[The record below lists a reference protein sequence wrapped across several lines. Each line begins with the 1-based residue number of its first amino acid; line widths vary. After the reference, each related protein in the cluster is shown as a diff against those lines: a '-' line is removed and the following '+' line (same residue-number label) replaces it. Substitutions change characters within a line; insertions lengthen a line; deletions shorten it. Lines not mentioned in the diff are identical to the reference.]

1 MMMNEIRVISPN
13 KSAIEDNKFIYVE
26 PYNVEPVVMT
36 IKGERLPQ
44 DIALD
49 SNIRIQRSVK
59 CCFIS
64 VFMMCCFPIIIC
76 DLYYA
81 NTYGNCLSQTTVTM
95 EISMYEYLIFNS
107 IYSIISLFMTI
118 ITISLVDAETTTITD
133 NCLFKMIGK
142 INIAF
147 NIIWTCIG
155 AVIFWAY
162 FNKRECS
169 NDVDNYLK
177 ISLIIKLIVVFIQLI
192 TNSCNK

>member
-1 MMMNEIRVISPN
+1 MMMNEIKVISPN
-13 KSAIEDNKFIYVE
+13 KIAIEDNKFIYADPCYVE
-26 PYNVEPVVMT
+26 PT
-36 IKGERLPQ
+36 IITIEGERMAQ

-49 SNIRIQRSVK
+49 NNIRIQRNVK

-95 EISMYEYLIFNS
+95 EISMYEYLIVNS
-107 IYSIISLFMTI
+107 IYGIISLLMTI
-118 ITISLVDAETTTITD
+118 ITISFVDAQTTNITD
-133 NCLFKMIGK
+133 SYLFKMIGK
-142 INIAF
+142 INMAF
-147 NIIWTCIG
+147 NIMWTCIG
-155 AVIFWAY
+155 SVIFWAY
-162 FNKRECS
+162 LNKRECS

-177 ISLIIKLIVVFIQLI
+177 ISLIIKIIIMFIQII